1 MTCWR
6 FFLGL
11 FLVAALR
18 PAVAAP
24 ACTQETLNV
33 RGTPVTIGY
42 CVDGA
47 ARSAGGDEIIVPTAA
62 SYGAPGRSFSRSKQ
76 LHFVAGEGVSRV
88 IENLDL
94 TRLGLTGT
102 LHLTLAYSGGLIHVE
117 GALLTPGAIT
127 IK

>member
-1 MTCWR
+1 MGWR
-6 FFLGL
+6 LFLGL
-11 FLVAALR
+11 SLAATLR
-18 PAVAAP
+18 PAVASP

-47 ARSAGGDEIIVPTAA
+47 ARSAGGDEIVVPTAA
-62 SYGAPGRSFSRSKQ
+62 SYGAPGGSFSRTEH
-76 LHFVAGEGVSRV
+76 LHFVAGEGISRV

-94 TRLGLTGT
+94 ARLGLRGT

>member
-1 MTCWR
+1 MSWR
-6 FFLGL
+6 FFLVL
-11 FLVAALR
+11 SLAATLR

-24 ACTQETLNV
+24 ACTQETLDV

-42 CVDGA
+42 CVDGG
-47 ARSAGGDEIIVPTAA
+47 ARSAGGDEILVPTAA
-62 SYGAPGRSFSRSKQ
+62 SYGAPGGSFRRAER

-94 TRLGLTGT
+94 ARLGLRGT
-102 LHLTLAYSGGLIHVE
+102 LHLTLAYSGGLIRIE